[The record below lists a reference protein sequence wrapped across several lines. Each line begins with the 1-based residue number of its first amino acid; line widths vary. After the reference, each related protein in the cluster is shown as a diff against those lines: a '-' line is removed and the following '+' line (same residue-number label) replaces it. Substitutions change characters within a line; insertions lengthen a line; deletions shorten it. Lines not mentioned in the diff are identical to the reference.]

1 MPLLST
7 RHAGVG
13 PGARLSPAASLC
25 GTIVLDDGGEIVGS
39 IADLMLDVERGR
51 LAYAVIATGGFVGV
65 GEKLFAVPW
74 CALRS
79 AGRHFVLQG
88 SRAALESGPSFDP
101 DHWPTRPGNWWHERV
116 HAHYR
121 SRPYW
126 E

>member
-1 MPLLST
+1 MQHLSAH
-7 RHAGVG
+7 HATAG
-13 PGARLSPAASLC
+13 PGDRLSPAASLC
-25 GTIVLDDGGEIVGS
+25 GTMVLDSGGDIVGS
-39 IADLMLDVERGR
+39 IADLMVDLERGR
-51 LAYAVIATGGFVGV
+51 LAYAVVATGGFVGV

-74 CALRS
+74 CALKD

-101 DHWPTRPGNWWHERV
+101 DHWPMTPGAWWHERV

-121 SRPYW
+121 LRPYW

>member
-1 MPLLST
+1 MQLLSA
-7 RHAGVG
+7 RHARLG

-25 GTIVLDDGGEIVGS
+25 GTIVLDDGGDIVGS

-51 LAYAVIATGGFVGV
+51 VAYAVVATGGFVGV

-74 CALRS
+74 CALRP
-79 AGRHFVLQG
+79 AGRDFVLQG
-88 SRAALESGPSFDP
+88 SRATLEGGPSFDP
-101 DHWPTRPGNWWHERV
+101 EHWPTSPGTWWHERV